1 MDKMQENDDTRN
13 KKRTID
19 VKFLNH
25 KDKSRILHTYRE
37 QKLQREK
44 IFVNKDLL
52 DKAANIGK
60 GLLQKGKDRRSQN
73 KAAKIVHPRLIVF
86 ENKRGNYISEIQEDP

>member
-13 KKRTID
+13 KKRTIG

-37 QKLQREK
+37 KKL
-44 IFVNKDLL
+44 
-52 DKAANIGK
+52 
-60 GLLQKGKDRRSQN
+60 
-73 KAAKIVHPRLIVF
+73 
-86 ENKRGNYISEIQEDP
+86 